1 MRGCCTDLSAVIDVV
16 REQNRVLS
24 PLPGGGGGGGG
35 DEAFSRY
42 GESNTWPRV
51 IDDAKTHR
59 NFGAAI

>member
-1 MRGCCTDLSAVIDVV
+1 MNKIECV
-16 REQNRVLS
+16 S

>member
-16 REQNRVLS
+16 REQNRVRFS
-24 PLPGGGGGGGG
+24 PPRRRRRGGG